1 MKVGKLRME
10 LTNYENDEDIIVL
23 YFDKEGVSDHLE
35 QEITPDQW
43 ARTVE
48 KVEAIPM
55 AEIHEIF
62 DTITEQAE
70 KVLREGRANQ

>member
-1 MKVGKLRME
+1 MKVGNLRLE
-10 LTNYENDEDIIVL
+10 LANYENDEDIIVL

-35 QEITPDQW
+35 QKITPEEW
-43 ARTVE
+43 AKTVE

-70 KVLREGRANQ
+70 KVLRKERDNQ